1 MSEKFNFFGKLAA
14 AAALCAALAAPSF
27 AATVTATINKK
38 VVSLDDSLVL
48 QVRIEG
54 ASGEVKDP
62 VLPSLPNFS
71 AYSSGQSQNIAI
83 INGSISSS
91 LVYSYTLQPRFV
103 GQAVIGEIKVIT
115 GGGTFTTPPIEVKV
129 VPPAGGQS
137 SANPQYGS
145 AQPRRRAAQQQGNN
159 AQRGEEVFVKASVNK
174 KQAYVNEQITLT
186 VRFYTSVQLLGNP
199 EYTPPETKSFL
210 AEDLPPMR
218 TGEEVI
224 NGQNYAYTEIKTALF
239 GATPGQTQITPAQ
252 VRYQMRAAQDLDP
265 FSPNFL
271 QNFMAGNVGRAAQVA
286 KTQPIAVDILPFPE
300 ADKPADFSGLAGS
313 CGIKASVDR
322 HQLKTGEA
330 ANLSITVEGIGN
342 IKSIAPPK
350 LPAMPAFKTYDLVTS
365 LDVSKNNDAVQGKKT
380 FKTVIIPRLAGTQ
393 TIPPITLSYFN
404 TATRR
409 YERVQTAPIQL
420 TVEPGTV
427 DPNANQMSFTG
438 GNQPGPGVKTIA
450 DDVAYIL
457 NGSPSAFTRIL
468 TKVADNASKTAVPA
482 ALLFLAAGLN
492 LLRGKGGDERKL
504 RQRKALAK
512 ARQAVKESETLF
524 AQNKTNEA
532 VEILSDAL
540 DRYLGDKLGCALS
553 GKTFRQTRAL
563 MKEKFPSVSAAA
575 LTDLETLRD
584 ELEQIRFAPGGQTES
599 DAQQP
604 ISTRMLSLLELL
616 EKELKQ

>member
-1 MSEKFNFFGKLAA
+1 MSEKFAFFGKLAA

-27 AATVTATINKK
+27 AATVTATINKQ
-38 VVSLDDSLVL
+38 VVSLDDSLLL

-137 SANPQYGS
+137 SANPQYGR
-145 AQPRRRAAQQQGNN
+145 AQPRRQTAQRQDN
-159 AQRGEEVFVKASVNK
+159 AQRGDEVFVKASVNK

-286 KTQPIAVDILPFPE
+286 KTQPIAVEILPFPDT
-300 ADKPADFSGLAGS
+300 DKPADFSGLAGS
-313 CGIKASVDR
+313 CSLKASVDR

-350 LPAMPAFKTYDLVTS
+350 LPAMPAFKTYDMVTS
-365 LDVSKNNDAVQGKKT
+365 LDVSKSNDAVQGKKI

-393 TIPPITLSYFN
+393 TIPAITLSYFN

-438 GNQPGPGVKTIA
+438 GNHPGPGVKTIA
-450 DDVAYIL
+450 DDVAYIR
-457 NGSPSAFTRIL
+457 NGSPSAFTRLL
-468 TKVADNASKTAVPA
+468 TKVADNSAKTAVPA

-492 LLRGKGGDERKL
+492 LLRGKGADERKL
-504 RQRKALAK
+504 RQRKALAT

-524 AQNKTNEA
+524 SQNKTNEA
-532 VEILSDAL
+532 VGVLSDAL
-540 DRYLGDKLGCALS
+540 DRYLCDKLGCALS
-553 GKTFRQTRAL
+553 GKTFRQTRAML
-563 MKEKFPSVSAAA
+563 KEKFPSASASA
-575 LTDLETLRD
+575 LTDLEALRD
-584 ELEQIRFAPGGQTES
+584 ELEQIRFAPGGQTET
-599 DAQQP
+599 DGQQP
-604 ISTRMLSLLELL
+604 ISARMLSLLELL